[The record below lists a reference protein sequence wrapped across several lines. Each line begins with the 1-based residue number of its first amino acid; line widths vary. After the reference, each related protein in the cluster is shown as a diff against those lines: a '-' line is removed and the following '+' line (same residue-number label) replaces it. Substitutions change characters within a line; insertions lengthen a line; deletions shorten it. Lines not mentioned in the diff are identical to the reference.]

1 MLAPWKKSYYKPRQH
16 ITKQRHHFAAQG
28 SCNQS
33 CGFSCSQVQ
42 MWELDHREGWALKN
56 WCFLTVM
63 LEKTLDSSLNC
74 KIKPVHLKGNQSW
87 ILIGRTYTKVEAPIL
102 WPLDVKSQLIEKDS
116 DAGKD
121 WGQEKGAAK
130 DEMIRDNITDSVDVN
145 LSKLWETVKDREACV
160 LQFIGSQSWK
170 WLSNWTTTE
179 NNLSTR
185 CKS

>member
-1 MLAPWKKSYYKPRQH
+1 
-16 ITKQRHHFAAQG
+16 
-28 SCNQS
+28 
-33 CGFSCSQVQ
+33 
-42 MWELDHREGWALKN
+42 MWELDHKEGWVPNN
-56 WCFLTVM
+56 WCFWTVV
-63 LEKTLDSSLNC
+63 LEKTLENPLGGK
-74 KIKPVHLKGNQSW
+74 KIKPVNPKRIQPW
-87 ILIGRTYTKVEAPIL
+87 ISMGKTDAGAPTL
-102 WPLDVKSQLIEKDS
+102 WPPDVTIQLVGNDT